1 MIIGIDHGNKNI
13 KTHSGTVFTSG
24 LLSSAVPFSLAGDTI
39 RYNGTYYALT
49 EERIPYMRDKTTT
62 EQFFILTL
70 FAIAYE
76 LSKVC
81 YVPGSAV
88 GIDLAVGLPPGHFG
102 KQYWSFE
109 QYFTRNRYIEFEFYG
124 KQYSIYIQST
134 VAYPQGYAA
143 IIPDYAKIREY
154 PRAVILDIGG
164 FSLDYLQLKDGK
176 PDMAVCDSLE
186 LGLIRFYNDIRS
198 SINSSED
205 ILIEESDIDAVIGQK
220 PTVFEEK
227 IRRLIEQEA
236 EAYTDKIINALRE
249 RMIDLKSTHAIFVGG
264 GSLLLEKYLRTSKK
278 IVSPDIIKNIN
289 ANALGYEILLRKQL
303 EAKGAK

>member
-88 GIDLAVGLPPGHFG
+88 SIDLAVGLPPGHFG
-102 KQYWSFE
+102 KQYRSFE
-109 QYFTRNRYIEFEFYG
+109 QYFIRNRYIEFEFNG

-205 ILIEESDIDAVIGQK
+205 ILIEESDIDAVIG
-220 PTVFEEK
+220 
-227 IRRLIEQEA
+227 
-236 EAYTDKIINALRE
+236 
-249 RMIDLKSTHAIFVGG
+249 KSPL
-264 GSLLLEKYLRTSKK
+264 S
-278 IVSPDIIKNIN
+278 
-289 ANALGYEILLRKQL
+289 LRK
-303 EAKGAK
+303 KSDG